1 MANRRI
7 SELPSIA
14 GDQVA
19 EDDLFTLVHVY
30 EVDPLLRNKK
40 ITMSGY
46 KNYLNTYYV
55 TTSGGTINGSLDIQ
69 NNLTV
74 QSSGIKVATSRTPAS
89 ASASGNTG
97 EICWD
102 TSYIYVCTATNT
114 WKRTGI
120 TTW

>member
-19 EDDLFTLVHVY
+19 EDDLFTLVHVF
-30 EVDPLLRNKK
+30 EVDPSLKNRK
-40 ITMSGY
+40 ITISGY
-46 KNYLNTYYV
+46 KDYLNTYYL
-55 TTSGGTINGSLDIQ
+55 TATGGTLYGSLDIQ